1 MDETHASDM
10 IELKASLLVDGV
22 TATEEALTGVGTEY
36 KEQNHGLF
44 GWDMEDHAGAELPDD
59 FLLPDGTVVQFRMNS
74 SSSFC
79 VRAGGGNLRLFHGD
93 RDLCAVQWI
102 DRPAFYECELVE
114 DKKMVQVGQIGG
126 EDCLFFCYQNYCSHF
141 AQGKQCL
148 FCNLVATSQTY
159 DAVLK
164 KKDADWIGEV
174 ASAAWQ
180 EGMVNHV
187 LLTGGCFAHEREVPI
202 VEDILASIRRHR
214 GVDRIPGTVL
224 PSPAKGDDIKRY
236 FDTGIQAIGYSMEIW
251 DEALYRA
258 VCPGK
263 AENTSHAQFL
273 QSIEKAVETFG
284 AGNVYGV
291 LVMGLE
297 PKDTF
302 LDGVKTLTTMG
313 ANVVPFVWSPNP
325 GSRLAGHRAPSGK
338 WYAETIREAAGLVMD
353 GHVPSGTENHCYRCD
368 GNNLLHDAL
377 RRHACS
383 DTLTASIQTGS
394 GYSTSSY

>member
-1 MDETHASDM
+1 MDEAYTSDM
-10 IELKASLLVDGV
+10 IELKASLLVEGV
-22 TATEEALTGVGTEY
+22 RATEEALTGVGKDC

-44 GWDMEDHAGAELPDD
+44 GWDMEDHVGSDLPDD

-74 SSSFC
+74 LSPFC
-79 VRAGGGNLRLFHGD
+79 VRAEDGVLQLFHGD
-93 RDLCAVQWI
+93 RDLCEVKWI
-102 DRPAFYECELVE
+102 KRPTFYDCELAGN
-114 DKKMVQVGQIGG
+114 KKMVQIGQIGG
-126 EDCLFFCYQNYCSHF
+126 EDCLFFCYQNYCTHF
-141 AQGKQCL
+141 AHGKQCL
-148 FCNLVATSQTY
+148 FCNLVSTSQTY

-164 KKDADWIGEV
+164 KKDADLIGEV
-174 ASAAWQ
+174 ASAAWR
-180 EGMVNHV
+180 EGIVNHV
-187 LLTGGCFAHEREVPI
+187 LLTGGCFAHEREVSV
-202 VEDILASIRRHR
+202 VEDIFASIRRHR

-258 VCPGK
+258 MCPGK
-263 AENTSHAQFL
+263 AESTSHTQFL
-273 QSIEKAVETFG
+273 QSIESAVEVFG
-284 AGNVYGV
+284 EGNVYGV

-302 LDGVKTLTTMG
+302 LDGVKTLAKMG

-353 GHVPSGTENHCYRCD
+353 SDAPSGIENHCYRCD

-377 RRHACS
+377 REEGVR
-383 DTLTASIQTGS
+383 
-394 GYSTSSY
+394 